1 MQTEV
6 ISSIQAMR
14 EAHAPQQVP
23 PLESV
28 TCPTVDTA
36 AAETTHASVKALRQA
51 RAPQHLFIPL
61 DQETRPT
68 VTTAAAAFYLH
79 YAEQSMRIFSS
90 KGNGPIRP
98 IRIGNRLHWSTE
110 EIRRLLAEGAK

>member
-1 MQTEV
+1 MQTQP
-6 ISSIQAMR
+6 ISIQAMG
-14 EAHAPQQVP
+14 EAHAPQRF
-23 PLESV
+23 
-28 TCPTVDTA
+28 T
-36 AAETTHASVKALRQA
+36 
-51 RAPQHLFIPL
+51 PL

-79 YAEQSMRIFSS
+79 YAEQSLRIFAC
-90 KGNGPIRP
+90 KGTGPLRP

>member
-1 MQTEV
+1 MKSEP
-6 ISSIQAMR
+6 
-14 EAHAPQQVP
+14 EQQIT
-23 PLESV
+23 PLENEHR
-28 TCPTVDTA
+28 PTVDTA
-36 AAETTHASVKALRQA
+36 AAETTNASFKALRQA
-51 RAPQHLFIPL
+51 RARQHLFIPL

-98 IRIGNRLHWSTE
+98 IRIGNHLHWSTE
-110 EIRRLLAEGAK
+110 EIRRLLADGAK